1 MGYSLLLRRGG
12 DTMNLKII
20 MTVAALWILSL
31 FVVSEWYY
39 SRGWDGGRQDLVL
52 QQQAK
57 ARAQLAKQTTRQQ
70 ANDSK
75 AAAADDE
82 GKAKTVTITQEVI
95 RYVKTPG
102 RNVCTFDDARVLLKS
117 RAVDNANNI
126 LQFDD
131 AAVQTSAAVGQ
142 R

>member
-1 MGYSLLLRRGG
+1 
-12 DTMNLKII
+12 MNLKII
-20 MTVAALWILSL
+20 AAVVAVSALVAWGYGK
-31 FVVSEWYY
+31 WNYHN
-39 SRGWDGGRQDLVL
+39 GWTEGRQNLVQ

-57 ARAQLAKQTTRQQ
+57 AQAQLAKQTIRQQ
-70 ANDSK
+70 ANDSN

-82 GKAKTVTITQEVI
+82 GKAKTVTITQEVV

-117 RAVDNANNI
+117 RAVDNANTI
-126 LQFDD
+126 PGYDD

>member
-1 MGYSLLLRRGG
+1 
-12 DTMNLKII
+12 MNRIFIYAQL
-20 MTVAALWILSL
+20 AALTIVATYGYGLL
-31 FVVSEWYY
+31 QYNN
-39 SRGWDGGRQDLVL
+39 GWKEGRQKLVQ

-57 ARAQLAKQTTRQQ
+57 AQAQLAKQTTRQQ
-70 ANDSK
+70 ANDTK

-102 RNVCTFDDARVLLKS
+102 RNVCVFDDTRVQLKS
-117 RAVDNANNI
+117 RAVDNANAI
-126 LQFDD
+126 PGYDD

>member
-1 MGYSLLLRRGG
+1 
-12 DTMNLKII
+12 MNLKIYA
-20 MTVAALWILSL
+20 VL
-31 FVVSEWYY
+31 FGLAVVGFWGYGLLQY
-39 SRGWDGGRQDLVL
+39 NNGWKEGRQKLAQ

-57 ARAQLAKQTTRQQ
+57 AQTQLAKQTTRQQ

-82 GKAKTVTITQEVI
+82 GRAKTVTITNEVV

-102 RNVCTFDDARVLLKS
+102 RNVCTFDDARVMLKS

-126 LQFDD
+126 PQFDD
-131 AAVQTSAAVGQ
+131 AAVQTSTAVGQ

>member
-1 MGYSLLLRRGG
+1 
-12 DTMNLKII
+12 MNRIFIYAQL
-20 MTVAALWILSL
+20 AALTIVALYGYGE
-31 FVVSEWYY
+31 FQHGK
-39 SRGWDGGRQDLVL
+39 GWNEGRANLVR
-52 QQQAK
+52 QQEEK

-102 RNVCTFDDARVLLKS
+102 RNVCTFDTDRLSIKS
-117 RAVDNANNI
+117 AAVDNANSI
-126 LQFDD
+126 PGYDD

>member
-1 MGYSLLLRRGG
+1 
-12 DTMNLKII
+12 MNLSIRTYLII
-20 MTVAALWILSL
+20 LWIVASVVVGWRLYSSGWDNGRAAL
-31 FVVSEWYY
+31 VAE
-39 SRGWDGGRQDLVL
+39 
-52 QQQAK
+52 QQAR
-57 ARAQLAKQTTRQQ
+57 AQAQLAKQTTRQQ

-102 RNVCTFDDARVLLKS
+102 RNVCVFDDTRVQFKS
-117 RAVDNANNI
+117 RAVDNANTI
-126 LQFDD
+126 PGYDD
-131 AAVQTSAAVGQ
+131 AAVQTSAAVSQ

>member
-1 MGYSLLLRRGG
+1 
-12 DTMNLKII
+12 MNLRII
-20 MTVAALWILSL
+20 LAVAAVAVLAVWLNGL
-31 FVVSEWYY
+31 LHYNT
-39 SRGWDGGRQDLVL
+39 GWKEGRQNLV
-52 QQQAK
+52 QQQEAK
-57 ARAQLAKQTTRQQ
+57 AQAQLAKQTTRQQ

-102 RNVCTFDDARVLLKS
+102 RNVCVFDDARVQLKS
-117 RAVDNANNI
+117 RAVDNANTI
-126 LQFDD
+126 SGYDG

>member
-1 MGYSLLLRRGG
+1 MNRTYLYIAVVLAFAGWGYSEY
-12 DTMNLKII
+12 K
-20 MTVAALWILSL
+20 
-31 FVVSEWYY
+31 YHQ
-39 SRGWDGGRQDLVL
+39 GWTEGRQNLV
-52 QQQAK
+52 QQQAEQ
-57 ARAQLAKQTTRQQ
+57 AQAQLAKQTARQQ

-102 RNVCTFDDARVLLKS
+102 RNVCVFDDARVQLKS
-117 RAVDNANNI
+117 RAVDNANTI
-126 LQFDD
+126 PGYDD
-131 AAVQTSAAVGQ
+131 AALQTSAAVGQ

>member
-1 MGYSLLLRRGG
+1 
-12 DTMNLKII
+12 MNLRII
-20 MTVAALWILSL
+20 SYLAVAWLLILFASNWISYRKGW
-31 FVVSEWYY
+31 SE
-39 SRGWDGGRQDLVL
+39 GRQNLVQ

-57 ARAQLAKQTTRQQ
+57 AQVQLAKQTTRQQ

-102 RNVCTFDDARVLLKS
+102 RNVCVFDDTRVQLKS
-117 RAVDNANNI
+117 SAVDNANTI
-126 LQFDD
+126 PGYDD
-131 AAVQTSAAVGQ
+131 TAVQTSAAVGQ

>member
-1 MGYSLLLRRGG
+1 
-12 DTMNLKII
+12 MNRIFIYAQL
-20 MTVAALWILSL
+20 AALTIVATYGCGLL
-31 FVVSEWYY
+31 QYNN
-39 SRGWDGGRQDLVL
+39 GWKEGRQNLA
-52 QQQAK
+52 QQQQSK
-57 ARAQLAKQTTRQQ
+57 AQAQLAKQTTRQQ

-102 RNVCTFDDARVLLKS
+102 RNVCVFDDARVQLKS

-126 LQFDD
+126 PQFDD
-131 AAVQTSAAVGQ
+131 TAVQTSAAVGQ

>member
-1 MGYSLLLRRGG
+1 
-12 DTMNLKII
+12 MNLKLYAILFGLA
-20 MTVAALWILSL
+20 VAGFWGYGLLQ
-31 FVVSEWYY
+31 YNN
-39 SRGWDGGRQDLVL
+39 GWNEGRQNLIQ

-57 ARAQLAKQTTRQQ
+57 AQAKLAKQTTRQQ

-75 AAAADDE
+75 AAAADEE

-117 RAVDNANNI
+117 RAVDNANAI
-126 LQFDD
+126 PGYDD

>member
-1 MGYSLLLRRGG
+1 
-12 DTMNLKII
+12 MNLTYRLYIA
-20 MTVAALWILSL
+20 AALVVALA
-31 FVVSEWYY
+31 FVGWRLY
-39 SRGWDGGRQDLVL
+39 SSGWDNGRASLVAE
-52 QQQAK
+52 QQAK
-57 ARAQLAKQTTRQQ
+57 AQAQLAKQTTRQQ

-102 RNVCTFDDARVLLKS
+102 RNVCVFDDTRVQLKS
-117 RAVDNANNI
+117 RAVDNANTVPGY
-126 LQFDD
+126 DD